1 MLALWAAA
9 GGAIV
14 GGRSLLKIIP
24 MAWLTRGAALIM
36 LVLAGF
42 SIVTALSLPSFLA
55 GLLDGTGRASLDMRA
70 ADLGRWE
77 PRRRPRS

>member
-1 MLALWAAA
+1 
-9 GGAIV
+9 
-14 GGRSLLKIIP
+14 

-42 SIVTALSLPSFLA
+42 SIVTALSLPSFRA
-55 GLLDGTGRASLDMRA
+55 GAGRASLDMRA